1 MNLGPVP
8 FGTLGTLLAATDPY
22 ANLNRSIALDGE
34 FSEQHREVVQAAAE
48 ARRTGTIN
56 LLRSAGPVSDA
67 FIMSG
72 DRIACIVGP
81 QGSGKT
87 IASQKKGAVEAQR
100 IRPGSDGVRR
110 YVLGVFRQLYDSL
123 WKATIPSWW
132 KIFPRDLPGS
142 QWTGA
147 SPRAAT
153 QIIRFQDSWG
163 LVEWTTH
170 FLAFGE
176 TADPENLRGL
186 EFTDV
191 LLPEVD
197 TLPPDLL
204 TWLIGRIGRNPPAEV
219 TGRQGRIWSDM
230 NAPDVLN
237 WTYKTFYENRLDGY
251 ALYRQPGGLDV
262 GAENLESYRDKL
274 DARSTGREYYIQQ
287 AELNA
292 ANDWWIKRMIHGIP
306 GMSRATDLVY
316 EQFDERTMLARSTIK
331 PEPLLPVIAGIDG
344 GLTPAAVYVQERG
357 DGQLVILGEIALAR
371 GGMDELGAAMLAYE
385 AWRFPHGRFGF
396 VRRCDPS
403 MLAGEDSD
411 TDDPDDQLVSK
422 GSDRQRLAAILG
434 DEVLPAI
441 TQQTGRR
448 WDAVRAKIR
457 GPWPPLLLDPSCIGL
472 LRGFLQTYALR
483 KLRGTNDLSSVQP
496 TFDTHVH
503 DALQYAALECGG
515 EQARKRRGD
524 IEARAR
530 RVREENRNAARYNP
544 MHYARGRGSR

>member
-1 MNLGPVP
+1 MPGATLN
-8 FGTLGTLLAATDPY
+8 LGTLNGHLAATDPY
-22 ANLNRSIALDGE
+22 ANLNRSIMLDAD
-34 FSEQHREVVQAAAE
+34 FQAQHAEVVRAAKE
-48 ARRTGTIN
+48 AQQSGHLN

-67 FIMSG
+67 FIMAG
-72 DRIACIVGP
+72 DKIACIVGP

-132 KIFPRDLPGS
+132 KTFPKDLPGS
-142 QWTGA
+142 TWTGA

-153 QIIRFQDSWG
+153 HIIRFQDEFG
-163 LVEWTTH
+163 LIEWTTH

-176 TADPENLRGL
+176 SADPENLRGL

-204 TWLIGRIGRNPPAEV
+204 TWLIGRIGRNPPAEIS
-219 TGRQGRIWSDM
+219 GRQGRIWADM

-237 WTYKTFYENRLDGY
+237 WTYKTFYENLLPGY

-262 GAENLESYRDKL
+262 GAENLEAYQDKSNPQ
-274 DARSTGREYYIQQ
+274 STGREYYIQQ

-292 ANDWWIKRMIHGIP
+292 ANEWWIKRMIHGIP

-316 EQFDERTMLARSTIK
+316 EQFDERVMLARATIR
-331 PEPLLPVIAGIDG
+331 PDPALPVIVGVDG
-344 GLTPAAVYVQERG
+344 GLTPAAVYIQERR
-357 DGQLVILGEIALAR
+357 DGQLVILGEIALER
-371 GGMDELGAAMLAYE
+371 GGMEELAAAMLAYE
-385 AWRFPHGRFGF
+385 QARFGRRAFEF
-396 VRRCDPS
+396 VDRCDPS
-403 MLAGEDSD
+403 MIAGEDKDS
-411 TDDPDDQLVSK
+411 DDPSGQLVSR
-422 GSDRQRLAAILG
+422 GSDRQRLSEALG
-434 DEVLPAI
+434 REVRVAVSQVP
-441 TQQTGRR
+441 TRR

-457 GPWPPLLLDPSCIGL
+457 GPWPPLLLDPSCHGL
-472 LRGFLQTYALR
+472 LRGFLQTYHFR
-483 KLRGTNDLSSVQP
+483 KLRGTNDLTSVQP

-515 EQARKRRGD
+515 EAARKRRSD
-524 IEARAR
+524 ADQRAR
-530 RVREENRNAARYNP
+530 RIAQENINAPRYNP
-544 MHYARGRGSR
+544 MSYARGRGR